1 MLSCMFSSSAA
12 ACNMSISSTLVFHLD
27 LMEEMGQTRGHF
39 ACDHPHVC
47 SQGSKNRPLLHTG
60 DRRELMK
67 KLSTTE
73 VFGNGT
79 TWGLLVVTY
88 MYGARASAAI
98 IARTTPDDC
107 PHAETIQLSHLRSP
121 YGSRSTA
128 TADMMHHAGLSIH
141 VETGRKDPREELL
154 LQTVS

>member
-1 MLSCMFSSSAA
+1 MLSSSAA
-12 ACNMSISSTLVFHLD
+12 ACDMSISSTLVSHLD
-27 LMEEMGQTRGHF
+27 LMEEMGQAGGHF

-47 SQGSKNRPLLHTG
+47 SQGSKNRPLSHTG
-60 DRRELMK
+60 DRRDLME

-79 TWGLLVVTY
+79 TWGLLAVTY
-88 MYGARASAAI
+88 MCGARASAAI
-98 IARTTPDDC
+98 FTRTTPDNC
-107 PHAETIQLSHLRSP
+107 PHAEVIQLSHLRSP

-128 TADMMHHAGLSIH
+128 TADMMHHASLSIH
-141 VETGRKDPREELL
+141 VESGRKDPREELL